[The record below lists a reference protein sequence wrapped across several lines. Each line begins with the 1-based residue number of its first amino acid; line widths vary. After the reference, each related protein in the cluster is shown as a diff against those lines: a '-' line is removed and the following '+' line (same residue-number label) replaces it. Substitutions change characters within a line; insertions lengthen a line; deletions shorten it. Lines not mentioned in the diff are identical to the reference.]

1 MKDLVLQ
8 TLTLTAAIFCGASG
22 FVQMGEENYGW
33 GIFLLAL
40 CFANAFAFVA
50 RMLGFM

>member
-8 TLTLTAAIFCGASG
+8 TLTLIGAIFCGASG
-22 FVQMGEENYGW
+22 FVQIGEEKYGW
-33 GIFLLAL
+33 AIFLLVM
-40 CFANAFAFVA
+40 CSIDAFVFVA